1 MNTIA
6 STPSNGLLSIG
17 KSAVAAQQ
25 QMLNTTSNNIANV
38 GTEGYVRQRSQT
50 YTSLLNYGVGETITE
65 RLNNTYSQQEV
76 WRDSSISNYYDTV
89 YGQLSSIDK
98 YLSSES
104 TGMSGAIL
112 DTLKSLQSAV
122 NDPSSLAQRTEFIG
136 SVNGLVNRF
145 NTLYTDVNNTQQ
157 FNTSRIREDIGTV
170 NEIIAKIANLNK
182 AVQATLGE
190 KSSVAYNLQD
200 QRDAAIQE
208 LSKYMDIRTYNQKD
222 GVILVTLSTGHSLVL
237 QDGNHAVLEE
247 VPGKFDYSN
256 SQLNL
261 TYKNSRGDTSS
272 ETTLDNTTIGG
283 ELGGLLEV
291 RTEIEEVE
299 KSLGQLAIAMAD
311 AFNQGNHNGVDLN
324 GNLGGDIFTIAP
336 VTTLGSNSNSVT
348 TTVNF
353 GEGANVTTNDFY
365 IEFTSDTDT
374 DTDTKYNV
382 YTVARDNAERVP
394 ILTGQTATELNL
406 SDYGINYGITI
417 KFEDITKAKKG
428 DYFFIQPTLAAA
440 FDIKPAITSESQLAL
455 ASALKA
461 EVDPSNFGKAT
472 AVISNIYNTSSIDT
486 RTGNDT
492 NTVKLELKEG
502 APASVIIINDANN
515 NEVVRYEVLRSDGQ
529 SLGVADS
536 SCNGVN
542 ILAHIKQGETPLSK
556 IYGYDITVNGKV
568 FAGDKFKIEVNSN
581 GIGDNSNGL
590 AMCEM
595 QTADLVASGTS
606 NGVKQTFVERYSL
619 LTSEFGTVV
628 NNASANATASEAK
641 LAQSVAQY
649 ENITGVSLDEE
660 AANLVKF
667 QQYYQAAARIISA
680 SQTVFDALISAV

>member
-76 WRDSSISNYYDTV
+76 WRDTSISNYYDTV

-336 VTTLGSNSNSVT
+336 VTTLGSNSNSVVT

-365 IEFTSDTDT
+365 IEFTSATD
-374 DTDTKYNV
+374 YNV
-382 YTVARDNAERVP
+382 YTVARDNAEGDK
-394 ILTGQTATELNL
+394 ILNGQILPGQTNTVNL
-406 SDYGINYGITI
+406 SDYGYGITI
-417 KFEDITKAKKG
+417 KFDGTTKAG

-486 RTGNDT
+486 STG
-492 NTVKLELKEG
+492 KLELKAGVPGVPG
-502 APASVIIINDANN
+502 APAFVIID
-515 NEVVRYEVLRSDGQ
+515 NEGNYEVFDSFDSNGNRN
-529 SLGVADS
+529 SLGVADK

-542 ILAHIKQGETPLSK
+542 ILAHLQKGDSLVYDPIETL
-556 IYGYDITVNGKV
+556 GYDITVNGKV
-568 FAGDKFKIEVNSN
+568 FAGDQFNIEVNSN

-606 NGVKQTFVERYSL
+606 IGVKQTFVERYSL

>member
-76 WRDSSISNYYDTV
+76 WRDTSISNYYDTV

-311 AFNQGNHNGVDLN
+311 AFNQGNHHGVDLN

-336 VTTLGSNSNSVT
+336 VTTLGSNSNSVVT

-365 IEFTSDTDT
+365 IEFTSATE
-374 DTDTKYNV
+374 YNV
-382 YTVARDNAERVP
+382 YTVARDNAERVE
-394 ILTGQTATELNL
+394 ILTGQTDTELNL
-406 SDYGINYGITI
+406 SDYGITI
-417 KFEDITKAKKG
+417 KFDGTTKAKG

-440 FDIKPAITSESQLAL
+440 FDINPAITSESQLAL

-461 EVDPSNFGKAT
+461 EVDPLNFGKAT

-486 RTGNDT
+486 STG
-492 NTVKLELKEG
+492 KLELKAG
-502 APASVIIINDANN
+502 APASVIIDNN
-515 NEVVRYEVLRSDGQ
+515 GDYEVFDSDKN

-542 ILAHIKQGETPLSK
+542 ILAHIQQGGTPLSE

-568 FAGDKFKIEVNSN
+568 FAGDQFKIEVNSN

>member
-1 MNTIA
+1 M
-6 STPSNGLLSIG
+6 
-17 KSAVAAQQ
+17 
-25 QMLNTTSNNIANV
+25 
-38 GTEGYVRQRSQT
+38 
-50 YTSLLNYGVGETITE
+50 
-65 RLNNTYSQQEV
+65 
-76 WRDSSISNYYDTV
+76 
-89 YGQLSSIDK
+89 
-98 YLSSES
+98 
-104 TGMSGAIL
+104 
-112 DTLKSLQSAV
+112 
-122 NDPSSLAQRTEFIG
+122 
-136 SVNGLVNRF
+136 
-145 NTLYTDVNNTQQ
+145 
-157 FNTSRIREDIGTV
+157 
-170 NEIIAKIANLNK
+170 
-182 AVQATLGE
+182 
-190 KSSVAYNLQD
+190 
-200 QRDAAIQE
+200 
-208 LSKYMDIRTYNQKD
+208 
-222 GVILVTLSTGHSLVL
+222 
-237 QDGNHAVLEE
+237 
-247 VPGKFDYSN
+247 
-256 SQLNL
+256 
-261 TYKNSRGDTSS
+261 
-272 ETTLDNTTIGG
+272 
-283 ELGGLLEV
+283 
-291 RTEIEEVE
+291 
-299 KSLGQLAIAMAD
+299 
-311 AFNQGNHNGVDLN
+311 
-324 GNLGGDIFTIAP
+324 
-336 VTTLGSNSNSVT
+336 VT

-365 IEFTSDTDT
+365 IEFTDTD
-374 DTDTKYNV
+374 YNV

-406 SDYGINYGITI
+406 SDYGITI
-417 KFEDITKAKKG
+417 EFEDITKAKKG

-486 RTGNDT
+486 TSTG
-492 NTVKLELKEG
+492 ELVRKAD
-502 APASVIIINDANN
+502 APASVIIINDASN
-515 NEVVRYEVLRSDGQ
+515 NEVVRYEVLRSDGH

-542 ILAHIKQGETPLSK
+542 ILAHIKQGETPLSE

-568 FAGDKFKIEVNSN
+568 FAGDKFNIEVNSN

>member
-256 SQLNL
+256 SQMNL

-336 VTTLGSNSNSVT
+336 VTTRGSNPESVVT

-365 IEFTSDTDT
+365 IEFTSATE
-374 DTDTKYNV
+374 YNV
-382 YTVARDNAERVP
+382 YTVARDNAERFK
-394 ILTGQTATELNL
+394 ILTGQTDPELNL
-406 SDYGINYGITI
+406 SDYGITI
-417 KFEDITKAKKG
+417 KFEDITKAKEG

-455 ASALKA
+455 ASALKV

-472 AVISNIYNTSSIDT
+472 AVISNIYNTSSIVT
-486 RTGNDT
+486 STGNDT
-492 NTVKLELKEG
+492 STGKLELNAG
-502 APASVIIINDANN
+502 APAYVIIDNN
-515 NEVVRYEVLRSDGQ
+515 GNYEVFDSNKKP
-529 SLGVADS
+529 LGFADK

-542 ILAHIKQGETPLSK
+542 ILAHLQNGDSPVYDPIETL
-556 IYGYDITVNGKV
+556 GYDITVNGKV
-568 FAGDKFKIEVNSN
+568 FAGDQFKIEVNSN

>member
-76 WRDSSISNYYDTV
+76 WRDTSISNYYDTV

-256 SQLNL
+256 SQMNL

-311 AFNQGNHNGVDLN
+311 AFNRGNHNGVDLN

-336 VTTLGSNSNSVT
+336 VTTLGSNPESVVT

-365 IEFTSDTDT
+365 IEFTDTD
-374 DTDTKYNV
+374 YNV

-461 EVDPSNFGKAT
+461 EVEPSNFGKAT

-486 RTGNDT
+486 NISTG
-492 NTVKLELKEG
+492 KLELKAGAPGVPG
-502 APASVIIINDANN
+502 APASVIIDNKGNYAVFDSSNN
-515 NEVVRYEVLRSDGQ
+515 P
-529 SLGVADS
+529 LGVANS

-542 ILAHIKQGETPLSK
+542 ILAHIQQGETPLSV

-568 FAGDKFKIEVNSN
+568 YAGDKFKIEVNSN

>member
-261 TYKNSRGDTSS
+261 TYKNSRGDSSS

-336 VTTLGSNSNSVT
+336 VTTLGSNPKSVVT

-374 DTDTKYNV
+374 KYNV
-382 YTVARDNAERVP
+382 YTVARDNAERVNK

-406 SDYGINYGITI
+406 SDYGITI
-417 KFEDITKAKKG
+417 EFEDITKAKKG

-486 RTGNDT
+486 NISTG
-492 NTVKLELKEG
+492 KLELKAGVPGVPG
-502 APASVIIINDANN
+502 APAFVIID
-515 NEVVRYEVLRSDGQ
+515 NEGNYEVFDSFDSNGNRN
-529 SLGVADS
+529 SLGVADK

-542 ILAHIKQGETPLSK
+542 ILANLQKGGSPVYDPIETL
-556 IYGYDITVNGKV
+556 GYDITVNGKV
-568 FAGDKFKIEVNSN
+568 FAGDKFNIEVNSN

-606 NGVKQTFVERYSL
+606 KGVKQTFVERYSL

>member
-311 AFNQGNHNGVDLN
+311 AFNQNNHHGVDLN

-336 VTTLGSNSNSVT
+336 VTTLGSNPKSVVT

-365 IEFTSDTDT
+365 IEFTSDTEY
-374 DTDTKYNV
+374 KYNV
-382 YTVARDNAERVP
+382 YTVARDNAERVE

-406 SDYGINYGITI
+406 SKYGITI
-417 KFEDITKAKKG
+417 KFDGTTKAG

-472 AVISNIYNTSSIDT
+472 AVISNIYNTSSIVT
-486 RTGNDT
+486 STGNDT
-492 NTVKLELKEG
+492 STGKLELNAG
-502 APASVIIINDANN
+502 APAFVIIDNKGNYAVFDSSKNP
-515 NEVVRYEVLRSDGQ
+515 
-529 SLGVADS
+529 LGVADS

-542 ILAHIKQGETPLSK
+542 ILANIKEGETPLSK

-568 FAGDKFKIEVNSN
+568 FAGDKFNIEVNSN

>member
-336 VTTLGSNSNSVT
+336 VTTRGSNSNSVVT

-365 IEFTSDTDT
+365 IEFTSATD
-374 DTDTKYNV
+374 YNV

-406 SDYGINYGITI
+406 SDYGYGITI
-417 KFEDITKAKKG
+417 KFDGTTKAKG

-486 RTGNDT
+486 TSTG
-492 NTVKLELKEG
+492 ELVRKAD
-502 APASVIIINDANN
+502 APASVIIINDASN

-542 ILAHIKQGETPLSK
+542 
-556 IYGYDITVNGKV
+556 
-568 FAGDKFKIEVNSN
+568 
-581 GIGDNSNGL
+581 
-590 AMCEM
+590 
-595 QTADLVASGTS
+595 
-606 NGVKQTFVERYSL
+606 R
-619 LTSEFGTVV
+619 
-628 NNASANATASEAK
+628 
-641 LAQSVAQY
+641 
-649 ENITGVSLDEE
+649 
-660 AANLVKF
+660 
-667 QQYYQAAARIISA
+667 
-680 SQTVFDALISAV
+680 

>member
-76 WRDSSISNYYDTV
+76 WRDTSISNYYDTV

-261 TYKNSRGDTSS
+261 TYKNSRGDASS

-486 RTGNDT
+486 TSTG
-492 NTVKLELKEG
+492 KLELKAGVPGVPG
-502 APASVIIINDANN
+502 APAFVIID
-515 NEVVRYEVLRSDGQ
+515 NEGNYEVFDSFDSNGNRN
-529 SLGVADS
+529 SLGVADK

-542 ILAHIKQGETPLSK
+542 ILANLQKGGSPVYDPIETL
-556 IYGYDITVNGKV
+556 GYDITVNGKV

-606 NGVKQTFVERYSL
+606 NGL
-619 LTSEFGTVV
+619 C
-628 NNASANATASEAK
+628 
-641 LAQSVAQY
+641 
-649 ENITGVSLDEE
+649 
-660 AANLVKF
+660 
-667 QQYYQAAARIISA
+667 
-680 SQTVFDALISAV
+680 

>member
-76 WRDSSISNYYDTV
+76 WRDTSISNYYDTV

-336 VTTLGSNSNSVT
+336 VTTLGSNSNSVVT

-365 IEFTSDTDT
+365 IEFTSATE
-374 DTDTKYNV
+374 YNV
-382 YTVARDNAERVP
+382 YTVARDNAERVE
-394 ILTGQTATELNL
+394 ILTNQTDTELNL
-406 SDYGINYGITI
+406 SDYGITI
-417 KFEDITKAKKG
+417 KFDGTAKAKG

-461 EVDPSNFGKAT
+461 EVEPSNFGKAT

-486 RTGNDT
+486 STG
-492 NTVKLELKEG
+492 KLELKAG
-502 APASVIIINDANN
+502 APASVIIDNN
-515 NEVVRYEVLRSDGQ
+515 GDYEVFDSDKN
-529 SLGVADS
+529 SLGVADK

-542 ILAHIKQGETPLSK
+542 ILAHIQQGGTPLSE

-568 FAGDKFKIEVNSN
+568 FAGDQFNIEVNSN

>member
-311 AFNQGNHNGVDLN
+311 AFNRGNHNGVDLN

-336 VTTLGSNSNSVT
+336 VTTLGSNPKSVVT

-365 IEFTSDTDT
+365 IEFTSATE
-374 DTDTKYNV
+374 YNV
-382 YTVARDNAERVP
+382 YAVARDNAERVE

-406 SDYGINYGITI
+406 SKYGITI
-417 KFEDITKAKKG
+417 KFDGTTKAG

-461 EVDPSNFGKAT
+461 EVEPSNFGKAT
-472 AVISNIYNTSSIDT
+472 AVISNIYNTSSIVT
-486 RTGNDT
+486 STGNDT
-492 NTVKLELKEG
+492 STGKLKLKEG
-502 APASVIIINDANN
+502 APASVIIINDDSN
-515 NEVVRYEVLRSDGQ
+515 NEVVRYEVLGSDG
-529 SLGVADS
+529 SILGVADS

-542 ILAHIKQGETPLSK
+542 ILANIKEGETPLSK

-568 FAGDKFKIEVNSN
+568 FAGDKFNIEVNSN

>member
-76 WRDSSISNYYDTV
+76 WRDTSISNYYDTV

-261 TYKNSRGDTSS
+261 TYKNSRGDSSS

-336 VTTLGSNSNSVT
+336 VTTRGSNSNSVVT

-365 IEFTSDTDT
+365 IEFTSATD
-374 DTDTKYNV
+374 YNV
-382 YTVARDNAERVP
+382 YTVARDNAEGDK
-394 ILTGQTATELNL
+394 ILNGQILPGQTNTVNL
-406 SDYGINYGITI
+406 SDYGYGITI
-417 KFEDITKAKKG
+417 KFDGTTKAG

-472 AVISNIYNTSSIDT
+472 AVISNIYNTSSIVT
-486 RTGNDT
+486 STGNDT
-492 NTVKLELKEG
+492 STGKLELKEG

-542 ILAHIKQGETPLSK
+542 ILAHIKQGETPLSE

-568 FAGDKFKIEVNSN
+568 FAGDKFNIEVNSN

>member
-76 WRDSSISNYYDTV
+76 WRDTSISNYYDTV

-336 VTTLGSNSNSVT
+336 VTTLGSNPESVVT

-365 IEFTSDTDT
+365 IEFTSDTEY
-374 DTDTKYNV
+374 KYNV

-406 SDYGINYGITI
+406 SKYGITI
-417 KFEDITKAKKG
+417 TFDGTAKAKG

-461 EVDPSNFGKAT
+461 EVEPSNFGKAT

-486 RTGNDT
+486 TSTG
-492 NTVKLELKEG
+492 ELVLNAD
-502 APASVIIINDANN
+502 APAYVIIDNN
-515 NEVVRYEVLRSDGQ
+515 GGYEVFASNGN
-529 SLGVADS
+529 SLGVADK

-542 ILAHIKQGETPLSK
+542 ILAHLQNGVSPETL
-556 IYGYDITVNGKV
+556 GYDITVNGKV
-568 FAGDKFKIEVNSN
+568 FAGDRFNIEVNSN

>member
-76 WRDSSISNYYDTV
+76 WRDTSISNYYDTV

-157 FNTSRIREDIGTV
+157 FNTSRIGEDIGTV

-256 SQLNL
+256 SQMNL

-336 VTTLGSNSNSVT
+336 VTTLGSNSNSVVT

-365 IEFTSDTDT
+365 IEFTSATE
-374 DTDTKYNV
+374 YNV
-382 YTVARDNAERVP
+382 YTVARDNAERVE
-394 ILTGQTATELNL
+394 ILTGQTDTELNL
-406 SDYGINYGITI
+406 SDYGITI
-417 KFEDITKAKKG
+417 KFDDTAKAKG

-472 AVISNIYNTSSIDT
+472 AVISNIYNTSSIVT
-486 RTGNDT
+486 STGNDT
-492 NTVKLELKEG
+492 STGKLELKEG
-502 APASVIIINDANN
+502 APAYVIIDNN
-515 NEVVRYEVLRSDGQ
+515 GHYEVFDSDKNP
-529 SLGVADS
+529 LGVADK

-542 ILAHIKQGETPLSK
+542 ILAHIQQGGTPLSK

-568 FAGDKFKIEVNSN
+568 FAGDQFNIEVNSN

>member
-311 AFNQGNHNGVDLN
+311 AFNRGNHNCVDLN

-336 VTTLGSNSNSVT
+336 VTTLGSNPKSVVT

-365 IEFTSDTDT
+365 IEFTSATD
-374 DTDTKYNV
+374 YNV
-382 YTVARDNAERVP
+382 YTVARDNAEGDK
-394 ILTGQTATELNL
+394 ILNGQILPGQTNTVNL
-406 SDYGINYGITI
+406 SDYGYGITI
-417 KFEDITKAKKG
+417 KFDGTTKAKG

-486 RTGNDT
+486 TSTG
-492 NTVKLELKEG
+492 ELVRKAD
-502 APASVIIINDANN
+502 APASVIIINDDSN
-515 NEVVRYEVLRSDGQ
+515 NEVVRYEVLRSDGH

-542 ILAHIKQGETPLSK
+542 ILAHIKQGGTPLSE

>member
-76 WRDSSISNYYDTV
+76 WRDTSISNYYDTV

-336 VTTLGSNSNSVT
+336 VTTLGSNSNSVVT

-353 GEGANVTTNDFY
+353 GEGSNVTTNDFY
-365 IEFTSDTDT
+365 IEFTSATE
-374 DTDTKYNV
+374 YNV
-382 YTVARDNAERVP
+382 YTVARDNAERVE
-394 ILTGQTATELNL
+394 ILTGQTDTELNL
-406 SDYGINYGITI
+406 SDYGITI
-417 KFEDITKAKKG
+417 KFDGTTKAKG

-486 RTGNDT
+486 STG
-492 NTVKLELKEG
+492 KLELKAG
-502 APASVIIINDANN
+502 APASVVIDNN
-515 NEVVRYEVLRSDGQ
+515 GDYEVFDSDNN
-529 SLGVADS
+529 SLGVADK

-542 ILAHIKQGETPLSK
+542 ILAHLQNGGSPVYDPIETL
-556 IYGYDITVNGKV
+556 GYDITVNGKV
-568 FAGDKFKIEVNSN
+568 FAGDQFNIEVNSN

>member
-336 VTTLGSNSNSVT
+336 VTTLGSNPESVVT

-365 IEFTSDTDT
+365 IEFTSA
-374 DTDTKYNV
+374 TKYNV
-382 YTVARDNAERVP
+382 YTVARDNAERVE
-394 ILTGQTATELNL
+394 ILTGQTDPELNL
-406 SDYGINYGITI
+406 SKYGITI
-417 KFEDITKAKKG
+417 KFEDITKAKEG

-486 RTGNDT
+486 TSTGELVRKART
-492 NTVKLELKEG
+492 
-502 APASVIIINDANN
+502 PASVIIDNN
-515 NEVVRYEVLRSDGQ
+515 GDYEVFDSDRN
-529 SLGVADS
+529 SLGVADK

-542 ILAHIKQGETPLSK
+542 ILANLQKGGSPVYDPIETL
-556 IYGYDITVNGKV
+556 GYDITVNGKV
-568 FAGDKFKIEVNSN
+568 FAGDQFNIEVNSN

>member
-76 WRDSSISNYYDTV
+76 WRDTSISNYYDTV

-311 AFNQGNHNGVDLN
+311 AFNQNNHHGVDLN

-336 VTTLGSNSNSVT
+336 VTTRGSNPESVVT

-365 IEFTSDTDT
+365 IEFTSDTE
-374 DTDTKYNV
+374 YNV
-382 YTVARDNAERVP
+382 YTVARDNAERVE
-394 ILTGQTATELNL
+394 ILTGQTDTELNL
-406 SDYGINYGITI
+406 SDYGITI
-417 KFEDITKAKKG
+417 KFDDTTKAEG

-461 EVDPSNFGKAT
+461 EVDPLNFGKAT

-486 RTGNDT
+486 STG
-492 NTVKLELKEG
+492 KLELKAG
-502 APASVIIINDANN
+502 APASVVIDNN
-515 NEVVRYEVLRSDGQ
+515 GDYEVFDSDNN
-529 SLGVADS
+529 SLGVADK

-542 ILAHIKQGETPLSK
+542 ILAHLQNGGSPVYDPIETL
-556 IYGYDITVNGKV
+556 GYDITVNGKV
-568 FAGDKFKIEVNSN
+568 FAGDQFNIEVNSN

-606 NGVKQTFVERYSL
+606 IGVKQTFVERYSL

-641 LAQSVAQY
+641 RAQSVAQY

>member
-261 TYKNSRGDTSS
+261 TYKNSRGDSSS

-336 VTTLGSNSNSVT
+336 VTTLGSNSNSVVT

-365 IEFTSDTDT
+365 IEFTSATE
-374 DTDTKYNV
+374 YNV
-382 YTVARDNAERVP
+382 YAVARDNAERVE
-394 ILTGQTATELNL
+394 ILTGQTDTELNL
-406 SDYGINYGITI
+406 SDYGITI
-417 KFEDITKAKKG
+417 KFDDTAKAKG

-486 RTGNDT
+486 STG
-492 NTVKLELKEG
+492 KLELKAGVPGVPG
-502 APASVIIINDANN
+502 APAFVIID
-515 NEVVRYEVLRSDGQ
+515 NEGNYEVFDSFDSNGNRN

-542 ILAHIKQGETPLSK
+542 ILANIKKGGTPLSE

-568 FAGDKFKIEVNSN
+568 FAGDQFNIEVNSN

>member
-76 WRDSSISNYYDTV
+76 WRDTSISNYYDTV

-136 SVNGLVNRF
+136 SVHGLVNRF

-261 TYKNSRGDTSS
+261 SYKNSRGDSSS

-311 AFNQGNHNGVDLN
+311 AFNRGNHNGVDLN

-336 VTTLGSNSNSVT
+336 VTTLGSNSKSVVT

-365 IEFTSDTDT
+365 IEFTSA
-374 DTDTKYNV
+374 TKYNV
-382 YTVARDNAERVP
+382 YTVARDNAERVE

-406 SDYGINYGITI
+406 SEYGITI
-417 KFEDITKAKKG
+417 EFDDTTKAKG

-455 ASALKA
+455 ASALKV

-486 RTGNDT
+486 STG
-492 NTVKLELKEG
+492 KLELKAG
-502 APASVIIINDANN
+502 APASVIIINDDSN
-515 NEVVRYEVLRSDGQ
+515 NEVVRYEVLDSDGHI
-529 SLGVADS
+529 LGVADS

-542 ILAHIKQGETPLSK
+542 ILAHIQQGGTPLSE

-568 FAGDKFKIEVNSN
+568 FAGDQFNIEVNSN

-606 NGVKQTFVERYSL
+606 IGVKQTFVERYSL

>member
-76 WRDSSISNYYDTV
+76 WRDTSISNYYDTV

-336 VTTLGSNSNSVT
+336 VTTLGSNPESVVT

-365 IEFTSDTDT
+365 IEFTSDTD
-374 DTDTKYNV
+374 YNV
-382 YTVARDNAERVP
+382 YTVARDNAEGDKILNGQ
-394 ILTGQTATELNL
+394 ILTGQTNTVNL
-406 SDYGINYGITI
+406 SDYGYGITI
-417 KFEDITKAKKG
+417 KFDGTTKAG

-486 RTGNDT
+486 STG
-492 NTVKLELKEG
+492 KLELKAGVPGVPG
-502 APASVIIINDANN
+502 APAFVIID
-515 NEVVRYEVLRSDGQ
+515 NEGNYEVFDSFDSNGNRN
-529 SLGVADS
+529 SLGVADK

-542 ILAHIKQGETPLSK
+542 ILAHLQKGDSLVYDPIETL
-556 IYGYDITVNGKV
+556 GYDITVNGKV
-568 FAGDKFKIEVNSN
+568 FAGDQFNIEVNSN

>member
-261 TYKNSRGDTSS
+261 TYKNSRGDSSS

-336 VTTLGSNSNSVT
+336 VTTLGSNPKSVVT

-365 IEFTSDTDT
+365 IEFTSDTD
-374 DTDTKYNV
+374 YNV
-382 YTVARDNAERVP
+382 YTVARDNAEGDK
-394 ILTGQTATELNL
+394 ILNGQILPGQTNTVNL
-406 SDYGINYGITI
+406 SDYGYGITI
-417 KFEDITKAKKG
+417 KFDGTTKAKG

-486 RTGNDT
+486 TSTG
-492 NTVKLELKEG
+492 ELVRKAD
-502 APASVIIINDANN
+502 APASVIIINDASN
-515 NEVVRYEVLRSDGQ
+515 NEVVRYEVLRSDGH

-542 ILAHIKQGETPLSK
+542 ILANIKKGETPLSE

-568 FAGDKFKIEVNSN
+568 FAGDRFNIEVNSN

>member
-76 WRDSSISNYYDTV
+76 WRDTSISNYYDTV

-261 TYKNSRGDTSS
+261 SYKNSRGDSSS

-311 AFNQGNHNGVDLN
+311 AFNRGNHNGVDLN

-336 VTTLGSNSNSVT
+336 VTTLGSNSNSVVT

-365 IEFTSDTDT
+365 IEFTSDTE
-374 DTDTKYNV
+374 YNV
-382 YTVARDNAERVP
+382 YTVARDNAERVE
-394 ILTGQTATELNL
+394 ILTGQTDTELNL
-406 SDYGINYGITI
+406 SDYDYGITI

-461 EVDPSNFGKAT
+461 EVEPSNFGKAT
-472 AVISNIYNTSSIDT
+472 AVISNIYNTSSIE
-486 RTGNDT
+486 T
-492 NTVKLELKEG
+492 NTSTGKLELKAG
-502 APASVIIINDANN
+502 VPASVIIDNYGN
-515 NEVVRYEVLRSDGQ
+515 YEVFDSDKTR
-529 SLGVADS
+529 LGVADK

-542 ILAHIKQGETPLSK
+542 ILAHIKQGGTPLSE

-568 FAGDKFKIEVNSN
+568 FAGDKFNIEVNSN

>member
-336 VTTLGSNSNSVT
+336 VTTRGSNSNSVVT

-365 IEFTSDTDT
+365 IEFTSATD
-374 DTDTKYNV
+374 YNV
-382 YTVARDNAERVP
+382 YTVARDNAEGDK
-394 ILTGQTATELNL
+394 ILNGQILPGQTNTVNL
-406 SDYGINYGITI
+406 SDYGYGITI
-417 KFEDITKAKKG
+417 KFDGTTKAKG

-486 RTGNDT
+486 STG
-492 NTVKLELKEG
+492 KLELKAGVPGVPG
-502 APASVIIINDANN
+502 APAFVIID
-515 NEVVRYEVLRSDGQ
+515 NEGNYEVFDSFDSNGNRN
-529 SLGVADS
+529 SLGVADK

-542 ILAHIKQGETPLSK
+542 ILAHLQKGDSLVYDPIETL
-556 IYGYDITVNGKV
+556 GYDITVNGKV
-568 FAGDKFKIEVNSN
+568 FAGDQFKIEVNSN

>member
-336 VTTLGSNSNSVT
+336 VTTLGSNPKSVVT

-365 IEFTSDTDT
+365 IEFTSATD
-374 DTDTKYNV
+374 YNV
-382 YTVARDNAERVP
+382 YTVARDNAEGDK
-394 ILTGQTATELNL
+394 ILNGQILPGQTNTVNL
-406 SDYGINYGITI
+406 SDYGYGITI
-417 KFEDITKAKKG
+417 KFDDTTKAEG

-472 AVISNIYNTSSIDT
+472 AVISNIYNTSSIVT
-486 RTGNDT
+486 STGNDT
-492 NTVKLELKEG
+492 STGKLELKAG
-502 APASVIIINDANN
+502 VPASVIIDKYGNYQVFDSNN
-515 NEVVRYEVLRSDGQ
+515 NP
-529 SLGVADS
+529 LGVADS

-542 ILAHIKQGETPLSK
+542 ILAHIQQGETPLSK

-568 FAGDKFKIEVNSN
+568 FAGDQFNIEVNSN

>member
-17 KSAVAAQQ
+17 RSAVAAQQ

-261 TYKNSRGDTSS
+261 TYKNSRGDSSS

-336 VTTLGSNSNSVT
+336 VTTLGSNPNSVVT

-374 DTDTKYNV
+374 DTKYNV
-382 YTVARDNAERVP
+382 YTVARDNAERVK
-394 ILTGQTATELNL
+394 ILTGQTDPELNL
-406 SDYGINYGITI
+406 SDYGITI
-417 KFEDITKAKKG
+417 KFEDITKAKEG

-461 EVDPSNFGKAT
+461 EVEPSNFGKAT
-472 AVISNIYNTSSIDT
+472 AVISNIYNTSSIVT
-486 RTGNDT
+486 STGNDT
-492 NTVKLELKEG
+492 STGKLELNAG
-502 APASVIIINDANN
+502 APAFVIIDNKGNYAVFDSSKNP
-515 NEVVRYEVLRSDGQ
+515 
-529 SLGVADS
+529 LGVADS

-542 ILAHIKQGETPLSK
+542 ILANIIKEGETPLSK

-568 FAGDKFKIEVNSN
+568 FAGDKFNIEVNSN

>member
-336 VTTLGSNSNSVT
+336 VTTLGSNPKSVVT

-365 IEFTSDTDT
+365 IEFTSDTEYKY
-374 DTDTKYNV
+374 KYNV

-394 ILTGQTATELNL
+394 ILTGQTDPELNL
-406 SDYGINYGITI
+406 SDYGITI
-417 KFEDITKAKKG
+417 KFEDFTKAKKG

-486 RTGNDT
+486 STG
-492 NTVKLELKEG
+492 KLE
-502 APASVIIINDANN
+502 ADVPAYVIIDNKGNYAVFDSSKNP
-515 NEVVRYEVLRSDGQ
+515 
-529 SLGVADS
+529 LGVADS

-542 ILAHIKQGETPLSK
+542 ILANIKEGETPLSK

-568 FAGDKFKIEVNSN
+568 FAGDQFNIEVNSN

>member
-76 WRDSSISNYYDTV
+76 WRDTSISNYYDTV

-336 VTTLGSNSNSVT
+336 VTTLGSNSNSVA

-365 IEFTSDTDT
+365 IEFTSATE
-374 DTDTKYNV
+374 YNV
-382 YTVARDNAERVP
+382 YAVARDNAERGDK
-394 ILTGQTATELNL
+394 ILNGQILPGQPGTVNL
-406 SDYGINYGITI
+406 SDYGYGITI
-417 KFEDITKAKKG
+417 KFDGTTKAKG

-461 EVDPSNFGKAT
+461 EVEPSNFGKAT

-542 ILAHIKQGETPLSK
+542 ILAHIKQGETPLSE

-568 FAGDKFKIEVNSN
+568 FAGDRFNIEVNSN

>member
-261 TYKNSRGDTSS
+261 TYKNSRGDSSS

-336 VTTLGSNSNSVT
+336 VTTLGSNSNSVVT

-365 IEFTSDTDT
+365 IEFTSDTD
-374 DTDTKYNV
+374 YNV
-382 YTVARDNAERVP
+382 YTVARDNAEGDK
-394 ILTGQTATELNL
+394 ILNGQILPGQTNTVNL
-406 SDYGINYGITI
+406 SDYGYGITI
-417 KFEDITKAKKG
+417 KIKFDDVTTKAKG

-486 RTGNDT
+486 TSTG
-492 NTVKLELKEG
+492 ELVRKAD
-502 APASVIIINDANN
+502 APASVIIINDDSN
-515 NEVVRYEVLRSDGQ
+515 NEVVRYEVLDSDGI

-542 ILAHIKQGETPLSK
+542 ILANIKKGETPLSE

-568 FAGDKFKIEVNSN
+568 FAGDRFNIEVNSN